1 MTSNTSW
8 KDFILSFFNE
18 ALTPKL
24 NNPELNNR
32 FYFENKKKE
41 IESYLSTHQLSHNEI
56 RYLKGMICFCDA
68 SLSLIKDSNNISD
81 IVSIIK
87 NTRFLLEESN
97 CIFTNPELKQK
108 IEQFTNIINDAI
120 ETKIILY
127 SAMKSELDKIQAN
140 TIPNKAFCDR
150 IKKEYGINYEEWVNL
165 SDEIKS
171 KLYLHNF

>member
-56 RYLKGMICFCDA
+56 R
-68 SLSLIKDSNNISD
+68 
-81 IVSIIK
+81 
-87 NTRFLLEESN
+87 
-97 CIFTNPELKQK
+97 
-108 IEQFTNIINDAI
+108 
-120 ETKIILY
+120 
-127 SAMKSELDKIQAN
+127 
-140 TIPNKAFCDR
+140 
-150 IKKEYGINYEEWVNL
+150 
-165 SDEIKS
+165 
-171 KLYLHNF
+171 

>member
-1 MTSNTSW
+1 MS
-8 KDFILSFFNE
+8 IFNE
-18 ALTPKL
+18 ALDPKSDH
-24 NNPELNNR
+24 PELDKR

-41 IESYLSTHQLSHNEI
+41 IEFYLSTHKLSHNETK
-56 RYLKGMICFCDA
+56 YLKGMICFCDA

-97 CIFTNPELKQK
+97 CIFANPELKPK
-108 IEQFTNIINDAI
+108 IEQFINITNDAI

-127 SAMKSELDKIQAN
+127 STMKSELDKIQAN
-140 TIPNKAFCDR
+140 TMPNKAFCDR
-150 IKKEYGINYEEWVNL
+150 IKKEYDINYEEWVDL